1 MATQYGDSSGF
12 VTQQRIDYYVERA
25 KNNIGL
31 IIVEATCVAPGGR
44 LAINQLNIYD
54 DTFIP
59 GLKKLA
65 GAIKKAGACCFLQIH
80 HAGRRA
86 YSKDNDGIQPVAP
99 SPIPQRNGEMPRELT
114 IDEIESIIEAFTQ
127 GARRAKE
134 VGYDGIELHFAHSYL
149 IAQFLTPLVN
159 KRTDKYGG
167 DLESRARLAV
177 EIIQRIRQQVG
188 ESYPVSARICGDEYI
203 KGGLTLRDTQKVAL
217 MLEAAGLDAIHVSAG
232 YTASHEEGFLNSL
245 IPWSSAPMS
254 MPHGCYLHLAE
265 GIKKVVKVPVI
276 AVGRLDDADLAEEVV
291 TQGKADLIAIGRGVI
306 ADASLASKIYNKQ
319 YGDIR
324 KCIACEHCV
333 SHLMVEANLRCTV
346 NPELGKEA
354 EYQIKPATKAKRV
367 MVIGGGPGGMEAA
380 RVAALRGH
388 KVTLVERKPYL
399 GGNMVAASAVSFK
412 QEISQFTEYLSS
424 QIYKLGVEVSLNT
437 EVDQEKIL
445 ALKPDAVILATGA
458 SPQMPAMP
466 GIERNNV
473 IDAVKVLEGKVK
485 TGSKVIV
492 AGAGAVGCEV
502 AAFLA
507 ESGKKVTI
515 VEMRDTDF
523 SDIGGLAPDMDPL
536 IRRWFL
542 FELWPKLPIEVIG
555 KSTFHK
561 VTGEGLIVQD
571 REGGQRLVAGDTIVL
586 AAGMKPNNNLK
597 RGLEGKVPELYEVG
611 DCVKPR
617 HIIDAVEEA
626 ARVARLI

>member
-1 MATQYGDSSGF
+1 
-12 VTQQRIDYYVERA
+12 
-25 KNNIGL
+25 
-31 IIVEATCVAPGGR
+31 
-44 LAINQLNIYD
+44 
-54 DTFIP
+54 
-59 GLKKLA
+59 
-65 GAIKKAGACCFLQIH
+65 
-80 HAGRRA
+80 
-86 YSKDNDGIQPVAP
+86 
-99 SPIPQRNGEMPRELT
+99 
-114 IDEIESIIEAFTQ
+114 
-127 GARRAKE
+127 
-134 VGYDGIELHFAHSYL
+134 
-149 IAQFLTPLVN
+149 
-159 KRTDKYGG
+159 
-167 DLESRARLAV
+167 
-177 EIIQRIRQQVG
+177 
-188 ESYPVSARICGDEYI
+188 
-203 KGGLTLRDTQKVAL
+203 
-217 MLEAAGLDAIHVSAG
+217 
-232 YTASHEEGFLNSL
+232 
-245 IPWSSAPMS
+245 
-254 MPHGCYLHLAE
+254 
-265 GIKKVVKVPVI
+265 
-276 AVGRLDDADLAEEVV
+276 
-291 TQGKADLIAIGRGVI
+291 
-306 ADASLASKIYNKQ
+306 
-319 YGDIR
+319 
-324 KCIACEHCV
+324 
-333 SHLMVEANLRCTV
+333 MVEANLRCTV